1 MAAPV
6 GSEEPLSTDA
16 GAEQLFAAVGTV
28 TFWHLARTT
37 GLGTQVASE
46 VDQ

>member
-6 GSEEPLSTDA
+6 GSEEALSTDA

-37 GLGTQVASE
+37 GAGAQAACD